1 MCLLKEKGDLGFRD
15 LRSFNLAILAKQGWQ
30 LQTNSTSLFSHV
42 YKAKYFPRC
51 NFVEAILG
59 PRPSFAW
66 RSLMA
71 AQGVIR
77 RGMRWQVG
85 NGTKGRVWH
94 DKWIPRPSTY
104 KVLTLERP
112 NSRNALV
119 CELINRATGEWN
131 MEKINS
137 WFLPEDREQ

>member
-71 AQGVIR
+71 AQGVI
-77 RGMRWQVG
+77 
-85 NGTKGRVWH
+85 
-94 DKWIPRPSTY
+94 
-104 KVLTLERP
+104 
-112 NSRNALV
+112 
-119 CELINRATGEWN
+119 
-131 MEKINS
+131 
-137 WFLPEDREQ
+137 